1 MTTTIT
7 DHVVRFVETRQA
19 LGYRFT
25 QNGQMLGSFAR
36 FAEACNETF
45 IRASTALAWASASK
59 EASSQTQIRR
69 LHTVHD
75 FALWLHAEDDR
86 HEVPH
91 RDALGHASRRRPQPH
106 LVSVPDIRKLLT
118 AALSLGPA
126 ETIAPLTWYYLFGLI
141 AATGLRIGEALAL
154 TLDDITPDGLV
165 IRDTKFGKTRM
176 VALHPTSWN
185 ALNLYLEA
193 RLKETTPDRHVFV
206 IATGRSPGRR
216 YASHVFLKLAEQV
229 GLRKPGAARG
239 PTLHSLRHSFA
250 VRSLEMLPS
259 DAKPGRHM
267 LALATHL
274 GHVNVTSTYWYLES
288 TPVLLRGIAE
298 AVERAHANGGHN
310 D

>member
-106 LVSVPDIRKLLT
+106 LVAVPDIRKLLT
-118 AALSLGPA
+118 AALSVGA
-126 ETIAPLTWYYLFGLI
+126 VGTIAPLTWYYLFGLI

-154 TLDDITPDGLV
+154 TLDGITPDGLV

-176 VALHPTSWN
+176 VALHRTSWK
-185 ALNLYLEA
+185 ALNHYLEA
-193 RLKETTPDRHVFV
+193 RLRETTPDRHVFV

-216 YASHVFLKLAEQV
+216 YASHVSLKFAEQV
-229 GLRKPGAARG
+229 GLRKPGAGADPALVAPFLRRPVPGDAAFRRQAG
-239 PTLHSLRHSFA
+239 P
-250 VRSLEMLPS
+250 
-259 DAKPGRHM
+259 
-267 LALATHL
+267 
-274 GHVNVTSTYWYLES
+274 
-288 TPVLLRGIAE
+288 
-298 AVERAHANGGHN
+298 AHAGSGHPSRARQCDEHLLVSGIDPGSAARHRRGGGTGSREWRAQ
-310 D
+310 